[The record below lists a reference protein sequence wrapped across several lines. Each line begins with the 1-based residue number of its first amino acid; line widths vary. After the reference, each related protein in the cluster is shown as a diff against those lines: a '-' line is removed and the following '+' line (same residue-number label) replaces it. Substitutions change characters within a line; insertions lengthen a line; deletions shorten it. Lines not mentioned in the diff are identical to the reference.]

1 MIEEMI
7 MNLMPFAFTAFGHL
21 ASLGVEKGSS
31 KIEFYYLQKGDC
43 QIGVEEDGYLPYTAE
58 EIGGRIH
65 NFSIQDAM

>member
-1 MIEEMI
+1 

-31 KIEFYYLQKGDC
+31 KIEFSYLDTQV
-43 QIGVEEDGYLPYTAE
+43 GVEEDGYLPYTAE

-65 NFSIQDAM
+65 NFSIQDGM